1 MSRFQWAERAGGQV
15 DGVASALGAAGD
27 EQGRRGRKGAR
38 SRQQPLFT
46 TAACHPQHDH
56 RAPLTIKVF
65 PGASHKMRTGAGTRL
80 ASGYLHT
87 LTR

>member
-1 MSRFQWAERAGGQV
+1 MSRVGAGERV
-15 DGVASALGAAGD
+15 PVP
-27 EQGRRGRKGAR
+27 
-38 SRQQPLFT
+38 RQHPLFT

-56 RAPLTIKVF
+56 RAPLTIEVF

-87 LTR
+87 LTRRIEAWTGISPDT